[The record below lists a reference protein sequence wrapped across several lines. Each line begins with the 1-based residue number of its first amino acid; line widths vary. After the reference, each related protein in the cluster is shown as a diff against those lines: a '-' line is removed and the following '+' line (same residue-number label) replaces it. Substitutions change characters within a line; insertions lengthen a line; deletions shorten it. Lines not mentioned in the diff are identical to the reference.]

1 MPEGGGWCIIIES
14 GAGTRMFVVA
24 NSDHQEA
31 EKLVLAYAR
40 GGEVISVAEVPESR
54 IATLNLQPN
63 DVIESKDVTR

>member
-40 GGEVISVAEVPESR
+40 GGEVIMSPRSR
-54 IATLNLQPN
+54 KVELPP
-63 DVIESKDVTR
+63 